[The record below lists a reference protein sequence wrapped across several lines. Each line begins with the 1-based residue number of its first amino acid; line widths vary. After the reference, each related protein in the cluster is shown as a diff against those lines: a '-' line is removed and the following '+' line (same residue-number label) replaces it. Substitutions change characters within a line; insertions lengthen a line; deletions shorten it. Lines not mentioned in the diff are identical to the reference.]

1 MILLYI
7 VYHKRNI
14 KSTVKEELPL
24 YSPGKKVITD
34 EFIYSEEV
42 EKLKKQKEELP
53 LYSPGKKVI
62 TDEFIYSEEVEKLK
76 KQKKAYNKKRVLEKK

>member
-1 MILLYI
+1 MDLLLILFANDILMILLYI

-42 EKLKKQKEELP
+42 EKLKKQK
-53 LYSPGKKVI
+53 
-62 TDEFIYSEEVEKLK
+62 
-76 KQKKAYNKKRVLEKK
+76 KAYNKKRVLEKK